1 MEFLVRCA
9 FAVPGWLT
17 FGVGLSL
24 MWGWFLTPLGAP
36 PIGWAHAMGL
46 GAIFAFIAL
55 SERDAERPGR
65 PLDKTVGILAAVLF
79 VRWVIVAAALAFATM
94 MPAA

>member
-1 MEFLVRCA
+1 
-9 FAVPGWLT
+9 
-17 FGVGLSL
+17 
-24 MWGWFLTPLGAP
+24 
-36 PIGWAHAMGL
+36 MGL